1 MRRLNSS
8 ILVFLCC
15 CAGYLH
21 AQDPFTLTLQAMES
35 RSFDT
40 ELPQHG
46 KAPFMWVASS
56 NPVLRY
62 NPLSLGFGSLMF
74 VYQRFISRHFSANCL
89 YQPSCSNFSR
99 RLIDD
104 LGLVKGV
111 FLSADRVMR
120 CNRVAAVDIPASI
133 FDRHDH
139 KVHESTGIYR
149 LK

>member
-1 MRRLNSS
+1 ML
-8 ILVFLCC
+8 ILLCC
-15 CAGYLH
+15 SCGFLQ
-21 AQDPFTLTLQAMES
+21 AQDPFTMTLQAMES
-35 RSFDT
+35 RTFGP
-40 ELPQHG
+40 EQAQRE
-46 KAPFMWVASS
+46 KVPFMWVPAS

-62 NPLSLGFGSLMF
+62 NPLSLGFGSLMV
-74 VYQRFISRHFSANCL
+74 VYQRHISRHFSATCL

-99 RLIDD
+99 RLIDE

-120 CNRVAAVDIPASI
+120 CNRVAAVDIPASL

-139 KVHESTGIYR
+139 KVHESTGMYR